1 MTTNGS
7 ALKSPSVNG
16 GNVQRNKLHVKTA
29 MNFPGYTTALF
40 HHVEL
45 VQL

>member
-29 MNFPGYTTALF
+29 MHYMVSLRQGWVHF
-40 HHVEL
+40 
-45 VQL
+45 